1 MKALKIVLLVLLG
14 MAVTAVAL
22 YCAGTLQSPSVPAV
36 AMDTFD
42 SVRALRACAEDLGA
56 QRDVQQALME
66 ALPET
71 VRAAGCDTL
80 LFNVNGADGL
90 CWPAK
95 RETVMP
101 RLQEERLGGLVT
113 VPYDALE
120 TLANACAAQ
129 EVRLVAAVDVAALA
143 GKSCAESWTDEAF
156 TTRLQGVVRQLDR
169 EYAVSAILLQLDG
182 STADG
187 KEARA
192 ALSGVSRQCTVPFG
206 VEAAVDCGLL
216 CTVETGADFVAAR
229 LESVAAGEQAA
240 ALAQTCTELTGL
252 PVLWDVL
259 QPDALAAAAYYGAGS
274 GVWPESCVWGTART
288 AALEPEVLAA
298 VHQLPAAESLEQ
310 LAALPVPL
318 IGTQLA
324 VSYPAQDAV
333 IYTADTYVM
342 GTSDPSQ
349 PLSINGQPVQN
360 RAAGGV
366 FGQLVSLE
374 QGENLLTLQQGG
386 TVVSLRVT
394 RAVYTGGGGT
404 RQADGT
410 SRLAEGTRV
419 RITSWLCSVLN
430 DPDNE
435 DAIRETAK
443 QGGIGVV
450 NRCTQTVR
458 NGKYT
463 WAYELVTGGW
473 VMAYH
478 CTPVTENVGPWPL
491 ADFAVQTSGRDEY
504 ITLAQGGT
512 ALGYD
517 SWNEAEHLLTV
528 TLANVS
534 APAESGSVT
543 PASRLIRSVDW
554 QIVPGGVQLRIRTD
568 GAEQLW
574 GYDVTYDDAGNTVLY
589 LKAAPQL
596 DLSGVRPLEGAVIL
610 LDAGHGA
617 DDHGAEGAAGAIGG
631 PCEKDLNLAVTLATR
646 ARLEQMGAT
655 VYLTREDDS
664 FPTLDDR
671 SMLSHTL
678 HPDLF
683 LAQHHNSMSLDRD
696 VSGCS
701 GVSAYYFTL
710 PGKQLADCLLG
721 PVTEA
726 AARPDGGSHWNY
738 FYVNRM
744 TYTPSV
750 LLEYGFVIN
759 PTEYEACA
767 DSTVILREGDATAR
781 GILEFF
787 RQRCAASADGTA

>member
-1 MKALKIVLLVLLG
+1 MKTIKIVLLVLLAL
-14 MAVTAVAL
+14 AVTAAAVYYAF
-22 YCAGTLQSPSVPAV
+22 TLQLRTVPAV
-36 AMDTFD
+36 AMDVSG
-42 SVRALRACAEDLGA
+42 SVQALRASAEELGIG
-56 QRDVQQALME
+56 RDVQQALME

-80 LFNVNGADGL
+80 LFTVNGADGL

-95 RETVMP
+95 REPVMP

-113 VPYDALE
+113 TPYDALK
-120 TLANACAAQ
+120 TLTDACAAQ
-129 EVRLVAAVDVAALA
+129 DVRLVAAVDVAALA
-143 GKSCAESWTDEAF
+143 GRSCAEIWTDEAF

-169 EYAVSAILLQLDG
+169 DYAVSAIVLQLDG
-182 STADG
+182 TAADG
-187 KEARA
+187 KDARA

-216 CTVETGADFVAAR
+216 CTEETGADLAVIR
-229 LESVAAGEQAA
+229 LEDAAKGEQAVLFA
-240 ALAQTCTELTGL
+240 ENCTVQTGL
-252 PVLWDVL
+252 PVLWNVL
-259 QPDALAAAAYYGAGS
+259 QPEALASVAYYGAAS
-274 GVWPESCVWGTART
+274 GIRPENCVWDTVRT
-288 AALEPEVLAA
+288 AALAPEALAA
-298 VHQLPAAESLEQ
+298 ERQLTAEPSLQQ
-310 LAALPVPL
+310 LAALPVPSV
-318 IGTQLA
+318 GKTLA
-324 VSYPAQDAV
+324 VSYPAQNAV
-333 IYTADTYVM
+333 IYTENTYVM

-349 PLSINGQPVQN
+349 PLLINGQPAVE

-366 FGQLVSLE
+366 FGQVVALAE
-374 QGENLLTLQQGG
+374 GENVIMLQQGE
-386 TVVSLRVT
+386 TTLSLNVT
-394 RAVYTGGGGT
+394 RAVYAGGGGGIG
-404 RQADGT
+404 RDGT

-419 RITSWLCSVLN
+419 RINSWLCSVLN

-435 DAIRETAK
+435 DAIKETAK

-450 NRCTQTVR
+450 NRCVQTVR
-458 NGKYT
+458 SGKYT

-478 CTPVTENVGPWPL
+478 CQQVTENVGPWPL
-491 ADFAVQTSGRDEY
+491 ADFVVRQSGRDEY
-504 ITLAQGGT
+504 ITLVQGGT

-517 SWNEAEHLLTV
+517 SWNEQEHLLTV

-534 APAESGSVT
+534 APAESGSAA
-543 PASRLIRSVDW
+543 PESRLVRSLDW
-554 QIVPGGVQLRIRTD
+554 QIVNGGVQLNIRTD

-574 GYDVTYDDAGNTVLY
+574 GYDVTYDEAGNTVLY

-596 DLSGVRPLEGAVIL
+596 ELDGARPLEGAVIL

-701 GVSAYYFTL
+701 GTSAYYFTL

-721 PVTEA
+721 PVTKA
-726 AARPDGGSHWNY
+726 AERPDGGSHWNY

-759 PTEYEACA
+759 PQEYEACA
-767 DSTVILREGDATAR
+767 DSAVILREGDATAR

-787 RQRCAASADGTA
+787 RQRCAAPADGTA